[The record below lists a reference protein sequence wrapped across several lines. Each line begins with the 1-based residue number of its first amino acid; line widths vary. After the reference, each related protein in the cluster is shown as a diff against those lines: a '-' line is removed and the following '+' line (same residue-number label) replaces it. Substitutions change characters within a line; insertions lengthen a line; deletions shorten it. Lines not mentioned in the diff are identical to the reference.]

1 MPDSTQSKT
10 EAQMLDELYEM
21 VGLIEE
27 PRDKDLIVEAKW
39 LLECQFRVIIDA
51 CKKYNDSLANWEPYV
66 NETAVPRV
74 VDFLREKLASDKALM
89 GTVVQDV
96 VNTLQ
101 KKSESDKFRLKKIEE
116 NIQLLGGVI

>member
-1 MPDSTQSKT
+1 MSDSTQSKT

-39 LLECQFRVIIDA
+39 LLECQFRVIIDV
-51 CKKYNDSLANWEPYV
+51 CEKYNDSIANWEQYI

-101 KKSESDKFRLKKIEE
+101 KKLESDKFRLKKIEE

>member
-1 MPDSTQSKT
+1 MSDSTQSKT

-51 CKKYNDSLANWEPYV
+51 CAKYNDSLASWEDYV

-74 VDFLREKLASDKALM
+74 VAFLREKLVSDKALM

-101 KKSESDKFRLKKIEE
+101 KKLESDKFRLKKIEE

>member
-1 MPDSTQSKT
+1 MSDSTSSKAQ
-10 EAQMLDELYEM
+10 AQMLDELYEL

-39 LLECQFRVIIDA
+39 LLEAQFRVIIAA
-51 CKKYNDSLANWEPYV
+51 CEKYNDTIASWEKYV

-74 VDFLREKLASDKALM
+74 VAFLREKLASDQALM

-96 VNTLQ
+96 MNTLQ
-101 KKSESDKFRLKKIEE
+101 KKSESDKVRLKKIEE
-116 NIQLLGGVI
+116 NIQLLGGIL